1 MEEFHVSNLP
11 PITPRY
17 NIAPSQDV
25 LAVRETGTGR
35 EMVTL
40 RWGLLP
46 SWAKDGKSTYRMI
59 NARAE
64 TVADKP
70 AYRAAF
76 RRRRCLL
83 PADGFYEW
91 QAQADGKQPW
101 HIRMKDSN
109 VFAFAG
115 LWEHWEGDDQVIES
129 CTIIVTGA
137 NEVVRPI
144 HDRMPVIINRSD
156 YDQWLD
162 PEVQQAEKL
171 APLLRPFAS
180 EQMTVYPV
188 SKRVNS
194 PARDDVDCIKAD
206 SGQVG

>member
-194 PARDDVDCIKAD
+194 PARDDVDCIKSD
-206 SGQVG
+206 SGQDE